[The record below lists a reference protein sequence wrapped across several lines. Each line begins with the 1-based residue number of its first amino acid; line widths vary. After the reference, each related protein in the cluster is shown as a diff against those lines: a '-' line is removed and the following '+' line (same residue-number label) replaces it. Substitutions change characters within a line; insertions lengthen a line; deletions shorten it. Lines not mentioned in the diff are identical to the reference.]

1 MKQFFKNKFF
11 FIIITLALIAVIVPT
26 VLHSMGVTPIIQNA
40 IGTVFTPLQK
50 VSNYVTEAI
59 DGFSAYFYKFDR
71 LREENNQLKEQ
82 IADLQSKVYDADN
95 LEKMYDWMSGFLEM
109 KIAHTDYKFL
119 AASVTGHENGNY
131 SRILTLDVGSSSGV
145 KLNQPVVSSDGIV
158 GRITEV
164 GLNWC
169 KVTTLTQAN
178 SSVGAYVERT
188 KVSGVCTGDFSRA
201 SEGICSL
208 NYLPADSDVAVG
220 DRVLST
226 GSGSVYPEGLV
237 IGFVESVI
245 TDPNSR
251 GLSVGVRCA
260 CNFTELSKVM
270 IITSFE
276 HTDPVSPNQ

>member
-11 FIIITLALIAVIVPT
+11 YIIITLALIAVIVPT
-26 VLHSMGVTPIIQNA
+26 VLHSMGVTPIVRNA

-59 DGFSAYFYKFDR
+59 DGFSAYFYKFDQ

-109 KIAHTDYKFL
+109 KIAHTDYQFL

-131 SRILTLDVGSSSGV
+131 SRILTLDVGSTSGV
-145 KLNQPVVSSDGIV
+145 KLNQPVVSSEGIV
-158 GRITEV
+158 GKITEV
-164 GLNWC
+164 GLNWS

-178 SSVGAYVERT
+178 SSVGAYIERT
-188 KVSGVCTGDFSRA
+188 KVSGVCTGNFSRA
-201 SEGICSL
+201 SEGICDL
-208 NYLPADSDVAVG
+208 NYIPAESDISVG

-237 IGFVESVI
+237 IGYVDSI
-245 TDPNSR
+245 TTDPNSR
-251 GLSVGVRCA
+251 GLSVSVKCA

-276 HTDPVSPNQ
+276 RTDPAS